1 MESRLS
7 EYRKKYPPQS
17 MLKVKGETG
26 FPCLSTRF
34 FEALIGLVFE
44 GKLFETDMKLNSR
57 PSKQPTIEA

>member
-17 MLKVKGETG
+17 TLKVKGETG
-26 FPCLSTRF
+26 RPCLSTRF
-34 FEALIGLVFE
+34 FEALVGFIFE
-44 GKLFETDMKLNSR
+44 GKLLKTDIKLNSR